1 MKRMKKRRLLS
12 LLLAAVMAAGL
23 AGCAPGQIA
32 NLLLSAGT
40 RSAQDKLSET
50 AEEKTDQPDETAQPS
65 APQAAEPAPLPAAA
79 TLPGLLGELP
89 VLYDETLTPSVP
101 AFTVESDFSDVINA
115 GDMDYW
121 PQEARDK
128 LLQNGFL
135 VVPGTGDEFFSRY
148 EMNRY
153 GYIPNFITVDS
164 SLHTY
169 HLYFLYLQ
177 KQTERNELGPALLE
191 LSRTMQQTAQAQ
203 LDALAGTEWENA
215 ARRTLAFFTV
225 GLCLQDPAAAVPEA
239 VAEPVAAELALI
251 EAADT
256 TAASPVMNLGGDPA
270 AALME
275 DYTQYIP
282 RSYYAGEEGLER
294 YFRAMMWYGRLT
306 FRAAD
311 EDASRSALLACLALQ
326 TAGGARETWER
337 LYAVTSFFAGA
348 SDDACFADYAPVI
361 EQAYGGWP
369 EAAALPQ
376 QPDAFAA
383 YTAALAELAPGAVNS
398 MPVFEWE
405 DRDAATAG
413 FRFMGQRFTLDAA
426 VVQQLIYRDVEQAA
440 DGSRRML
447 PEALDLPA
455 ALGSDTALAILNE
468 QGEDKYPNYGEQ
480 METVRAQLDSAPA
493 ATWTA
498 SLYAAWLD
506 TLRPLLQP
514 KGEGWPQYMQTEAWA
529 KRSLASFLG
538 SWAELKHDTALYA
551 KQVYGEMGGGP
562 IDAAA
567 ARGYVEAEPAVFGKL
582 AALCQATA
590 EGLDALGLLSEADA
604 ENLGR
609 LYTLNEQLM
618 TIAEKELR
626 GELPTDEEFELI
638 RSYGGQ
644 LEHFWTQTVQ
654 DEEAGIYTPQQMPA
668 ALVADIATDPNGTVR
683 QVGTGVGT
691 IYVLVEVDGSIRLA
705 SGTVFDFYQLDV
717 PSSDRMTDQDW
728 WALLSGYEQG
738 EDGQYHSTRPDQPAW
753 TDAYTGALY

>member
-1 MKRMKKRRLLS
+1 
-12 LLLAAVMAAGL
+12 
-23 AGCAPGQIA
+23 
-32 NLLLSAGT
+32 
-40 RSAQDKLSET
+40 
-50 AEEKTDQPDETAQPS
+50 
-65 APQAAEPAPLPAAA
+65 
-79 TLPGLLGELP
+79 
-89 VLYDETLTPSVP
+89 
-101 AFTVESDFSDVINA
+101 
-115 GDMDYW
+115 
-121 PQEARDK
+121 
-128 LLQNGFL
+128 
-135 VVPGTGDEFFSRY
+135 
-148 EMNRY
+148 
-153 GYIPNFITVDS
+153 
-164 SLHTY
+164 
-169 HLYFLYLQ
+169 
-177 KQTERNELGPALLE
+177 
-191 LSRTMQQTAQAQ
+191 
-203 LDALAGTEWENA
+203 
-215 ARRTLAFFTV
+215 
-225 GLCLQDPAAAVPEA
+225 
-239 VAEPVAAELALI
+239 
-251 EAADT
+251 
-256 TAASPVMNLGGDPA
+256 
-270 AALME
+270 
-275 DYTQYIP
+275 
-282 RSYYAGEEGLER
+282 
-294 YFRAMMWYGRLT
+294 
-306 FRAAD
+306 
-311 EDASRSALLACLALQ
+311 
-326 TAGGARETWER
+326 
-337 LYAVTSFFAGA
+337 
-348 SDDACFADYAPVI
+348 
-361 EQAYGGWP
+361 
-369 EAAALPQ
+369 
-376 QPDAFAA
+376 
-383 YTAALAELAPGAVNS
+383 

-426 VVQQLIYRDVEQAA
+426 VFQQLIYRDVEQAA

-480 METVRAQLDSAPA
+480 METVRAQLDTAPA

-562 IDAAA
+562 IDAEDD
-567 ARGYVEAEPAVFGKL
+567 RGYVEAEPAVFGKL

-717 PSSDRMTDQDW
+717 PSSERMTDQDW